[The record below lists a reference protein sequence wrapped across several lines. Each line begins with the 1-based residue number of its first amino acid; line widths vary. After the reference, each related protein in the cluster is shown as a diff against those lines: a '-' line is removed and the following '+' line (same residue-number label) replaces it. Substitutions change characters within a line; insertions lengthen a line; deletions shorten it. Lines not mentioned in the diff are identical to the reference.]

1 MPRFYRWVPREFA
14 DAAIAAGLVSHNGAA
29 TWIFRMDDKNGYRPN
44 KRISDGALL
53 IAYDLDDIATT
64 NVTTIQTIDFEDD
77 SFAGEAA
84 HPGQIITKNNEPGA
98 YGIGRHRQMRTN
110 YHATASY
117 ATKAE
122 VARALAIDERSVD
135 DRKFRPG
142 RTWPT

>member
-29 TWIFRMDDKNGYRPN
+29 TWIFRMEGRNGYRPN

-53 IAYDLDDIATT
+53 IAYDLDDIATR
-64 NVTTIQTIDFEDD
+64 NVTTIQTIDFEDEG
-77 SFAGEAA
+77 FGGEAA
-84 HPGQIITKNNEPGA
+84 HPDQIITKKNEPGA

-110 YHATASY
+110 SHATASY

-122 VARALAIDERSVD
+122 VARALDIDPRSVD

-142 RTWPT
+142 HSWPT